1 MHTLKSIVFATA
13 CALASISAASAAQIN
28 GDLNFLGGSVTVR
41 NNGGAAVTNLSNGT
55 RLDFSGFFGD
65 TNLASFS
72 GSGDIGA
79 AFPQFIFGVSGTGTI
94 QDLTYSPFSGPVN
107 NFFRIQDIGGS
118 DELRFDLNSV
128 VSSVVQN
135 SIGQSLT
142 VNGTGTLHL
151 TGFDATPGTWSFTT
165 QIVNGR
171 AAQNL
176 TWSAN
181 TAAVPVPGVLALMG
195 MGLVGAAFSRRRQN

>member
-1 MHTLKSIVFATA
+1 M
-13 CALASISAASAAQIN
+13 
-28 GDLNFLGGSVTVR
+28 
-41 NNGGAAVTNLSNGT
+41 
-55 RLDFSGFFGD
+55 
-65 TNLASFS
+65 
-72 GSGDIGA
+72 
-79 AFPQFIFGVSGTGTI
+79 
-94 QDLTYSPFSGPVN
+94 N

-128 VSSVVQN
+128 LSSVAQN

-151 TGFDATPGTWSFTT
+151 TGYDATPGTWSFTT
-165 QIVNGR
+165 QIVNGLQ
-171 AAQNL
+171 AQHL

-195 MGLVGAAFSRRRQN
+195 VGLVGAALSRRRQA